1 MRFKTAAHP
10 TGPDMPQR
18 PAAQA
23 PANAAFFYHPDSVDV
38 SKPKLMGRHAAG
50 EGFLAGFVRAS
61 GVERFY
67 CYAESEAHAQDFARR
82 VSALGGG
89 DRPVV
94 WLRRGDLPGLAQAGC
109 LSLPHPSMAQSAW
122 LRRHG
127 DARAFSLS
135 GVFHTTASASIM
147 EAIADYAVA
156 PLQPWDAAICPSLAV
171 KGTVERI
178 LATWAD
184 YLERRTGGR
193 AQAPL
198 MLPVIPL
205 GVDAA
210 GLAVQ
215 AASAADRARLR
226 AELKIADGAVA
237 VLFVGRLSYHA
248 KANPYPL
255 YVGMAEAH
263 RRTGRPLHLVMAGW
277 FANDSIEQTFRTA
290 ARALCPDV
298 PVSFVDGRRP
308 EVRHAIWSAA
318 DVFASL
324 SDNVQETFGLTPIE
338 AMAAGLPVVVS
349 DWDGYRETVRHGVD
363 GFAVPTLMPPP
374 GDGLD
379 LAMRHAAEA
388 DTYDRYIGGASQSV
402 AVDVPATAE
411 ALAALAAD
419 EGLRR
424 RMGEAGRARAMAEY
438 DWPVIVRRYQE
449 LWREL
454 AARRAKVA
462 EIAPR
467 GPADPPNPRADDPY
481 ALFAH
486 YATATLGPKSVVALV
501 PGADIAALGEG
512 AGIVAY
518 IPHLLASG
526 EPLARLLAALKSR
539 PATVSALLASHPKPD
554 HARLRRTIAWL
565 YKAGLVRIAPS

>member
-1 MRFKTAAHP
+1 
-10 TGPDMPQR
+10 MP
-18 PAAQA
+18 A

-61 GVERFY
+61 GVDRFY
-67 CYAESEAHAQDFARR
+67 CYAESEAHAQDFSRR
-82 VSALGGG
+82 VAALGGAG
-89 DRPVV
+89 RPVV
-94 WLRRGDLPGLAQAGC
+94 WLRRGELGGLAQAGC
-109 LSLPHPSMAQSAW
+109 LSLPHPSMAGPAW

-127 DARAFSLS
+127 EARAFSLS
-135 GVFHTTASASIM
+135 SVFHTTASASTM

-156 PLQPWDAAICPSLAV
+156 PLQPWDAAVCPSRAV

-184 YLERRTGGR
+184 YLERRVGGR
-193 AQAPL
+193 ARAPL

-210 GLAVQ
+210 GLA
-215 AASAADRARLR
+215 AAAGSAADRTRLR
-226 AELKIADGAVA
+226 GELGIAPDAVA

-248 KANPYPL
+248 KANPFPL
-255 YVGMAEAH
+255 YVGMAEAA
-263 RRTGRPLHLVMAGW
+263 RRTGKPLHLVMAGW
-277 FANDSIEQTFRTA
+277 FANDSIERTFRTA
-290 ARALCPDV
+290 ARALCPGV

-308 EVRHAIWSAA
+308 ELRHAIWSVA

-338 AMAAGLPVVVS
+338 AMAAGLPVVAS

-379 LAMRHAAEA
+379 LAFRHAAEA

-402 AVDVPATAE
+402 AVDVPATAD

-424 RMGEAGRARAMAEY
+424 RMGEAGRARAAAEF
-438 DWPVIVRRYQE
+438 DWAVIVRRYQE
-449 LWREL
+449 LWTEL
-454 AARRAKVA
+454 AARRAREP

-486 YATATLGPKSVVALV
+486 YATTTLGPRHVVGLV
-501 PGADIAALGEG
+501 PGADVAALGEG
-512 AGIVAY
+512 AGIVAF
-518 IPHLLASG
+518 IPYLLASG
-526 EPLARLLAALKSR
+526 EAVGRMMAAIKAG
-539 PATVSALLASHPKPD
+539 PVSVEALLAPHPPAE

-565 YKAGLVRIAPS
+565 YKAGLVRIAAG